1 LRASYFLGCSE
12 KIGVCS
18 AFILAKSINFGAQ
31 SARRA
36 FRMAVRML
44 VFMTFYD
51 LTTKHIRLT
60 YEETFMDGVAMLSFF
75 DASPNGSEA

>member
-1 LRASYFLGCSE
+1 
-12 KIGVCS
+12 
-18 AFILAKSINFGAQ
+18 
-31 SARRA
+31 
-36 FRMAVRML
+36 ML

>member
-1 LRASYFLGCSE
+1 VQVIFWGVAKRLGCVAPLFSR
-12 KIGVCS
+12 K
-18 AFILAKSINFGAQ
+18 ALTLARK
-31 SARRA
+31 ARGELY
-36 FRMAVRML
+36 RMAVRML